1 MLELLSNLSFPSPL
15 VAPSPSYLK
24 MIKKRGKVTSPGK
37 ALVTYPHWVK
47 LRIFLAMQ
55 DPSSGLTE
63 KKLESLYL
71 RRGAGKLEQWR
82 LAPIPDIDVDKLS
95 EEEMEELVMTLARG
109 HKVKS
114 LMDRETG
121 KEELHVLMHFL
132 SPLAF
137 PAGAVKEAKKTDDT
151 VAISGERTKVNIFLN
166 QFCVLMLFRGTFK
179 TDICKNL
186 GFCHN

>member
-1 MLELLSNLSFPSPL
+1 M
-15 VAPSPSYLK
+15 
-24 MIKKRGKVTSPGK
+24 
-37 ALVTYPHWVK
+37 VTYPHWVK

-55 DPSSGLTE
+55 DPSSGLTD

-71 RRGAGKLEQWR
+71 KRGAGKPDQWR
-82 LAPIPDIDVDKLS
+82 LAPLPDFDVEKWS
-95 EEEMEELVMTLARG
+95 EEELVMKLARG
-109 HKVKS
+109 HKTKY
-114 LMDRETG
+114 LQDRETG

-151 VAISGERTKVNIFLN
+151 VATSGERTKVNIFLN

-186 GFCHN
+186 GFCPGVSILRY